1 MLVLVVILERGCH
14 GCFANAD
21 YYRFIHLLSC
31 YSLVMLVVVSATF
44 PFYLMA
50 SASRGLPYKWLV
62 GDVLHAYS
70 TYIGRI

>member
-50 SASRGLPYKWLV
+50 IDTRWLV